1 MKIQKKDF
9 IEYAGA
15 AVLVVGGLA
24 ATIIGDP
31 VVKKMLFV
39 ILSICMWVLTLFQV
53 LEYRYLEEKTT
64 GDLVYTVIFAIVAL
78 VITGATAY
86 MFIQF

>member
-31 VVKKMLFV
+31 FIKKMLFL
-39 ILSICMWVLTLFQV
+39 ILSLCMWVLTLFQI
-53 LEYRYLEEKTT
+53 LEYRALERKTP
-64 GDLVYTVIFAIVAL
+64 GELVYTVIL
-78 VITGATAY
+78 PLWRW
-86 MFIQF
+86 

>member
-24 ATIIGDP
+24 ATVIGDP
-31 VVKKMLFV
+31 FIKKMLFL
-39 ILSICMWVLTLFQV
+39 ILSLCMWVLTLFQI
-53 LEYRYLEEKTT
+53 LEYRALERKTP
-64 GDLVYTVIFAIVAL
+64 GELVYTVIFAIVAL
-78 VITGATAY
+78 VITGATVY
-86 MFIQF
+86 MFVQF

>member
-31 VVKKMLFV
+31 FIKKMLFL
-39 ILSICMWVLTLFQV
+39 ILSLCMWVLTLFQI
-53 LEYRYLEEKTT
+53 LEYRALERKTP
-64 GDLVYTVIFAIVAL
+64 GELVYTVIFAIVAL
-78 VITGATAY
+78 VITGATVY
-86 MFIQF
+86 MFVQF

>member
-31 VVKKMLFV
+31 VIKKMLFLV
-39 ILSICMWVLTLFQV
+39 LSICMWVLTLFQV
-53 LEYRYLEEKTT
+53 LEYRSLEKKSPGE
-64 GDLVYTVIFAIVAL
+64 LVYTVIFAIVAL
-78 VITGATAY
+78 VITGASVY
-86 MFIQF
+86 MFVGF

>member
-31 VVKKMLFV
+31 VIKKMLFLV
-39 ILSICMWVLTLFQV
+39 LSVCMWVLTLFQV
-53 LEYRYLEEKTT
+53 MEYRYSEKKTP
-64 GDLVYTVIFAIVAL
+64 GELVYTVVFAVVAL
-78 VITGATAY
+78 VITGATVY
-86 MFIQF
+86 MFVQF

>member
-31 VVKKMLFV
+31 VIKKMLFLV
-39 ILSICMWVLTLFQV
+39 LSICMWVLTLFQV
-53 LEYRYLEEKTT
+53 LEYRSLEKKYT
-64 GDLVYTVIFAIVAL
+64 GVLVYTVIFAIVAL
-78 VITGATAY
+78 VITGATVY
-86 MFIQF
+86 MFVGF

>member
-53 LEYRYLEEKTT
+53 LEYRYLEEKTP

-78 VITGATAY
+78 VITGATVY